1 MFLTM
6 LATLER
12 NALLKPDSEVKNL
25 GMIMAL
31 YIRLAGDE
39 MPNYSIDL
47 DPAGD
52 VLAYATKFNIEPLD
66 LSGMENVDEVKALAS
81 KAVLPACDAKNDDPW
96 EWTKGLKEYQA
107 EYKHEKIGGDRL
119 DITTWTSADRKKH
132 SFTKKDPM
140 DKQMIDALK
149 QGLVMQLA

>member
-1 MFLTM
+1 M

-25 GMIMAL
+25 GMVMAL

-39 MPNYSIDL
+39 MPTCSIDL
-47 DPAGD
+47 PDLAGD

-66 LSGMENVDEVKALAS
+66 LSGMENVDEVKALAN
-81 KAVLPACDAKNDDPW
+81 KVVLPACEDKNDDPW
-96 EWTKGLKEYQA
+96 EWAKGLKEYQD
-107 EYKHEKIGGDRL
+107 KHKPGKIGGDRL
-119 DITTWTSADRKKH
+119 DITTWKSADRKKH
-132 SFTKKDPM
+132 SFTKKDPV

-149 QGLVMQLA
+149 EGLVMQLA